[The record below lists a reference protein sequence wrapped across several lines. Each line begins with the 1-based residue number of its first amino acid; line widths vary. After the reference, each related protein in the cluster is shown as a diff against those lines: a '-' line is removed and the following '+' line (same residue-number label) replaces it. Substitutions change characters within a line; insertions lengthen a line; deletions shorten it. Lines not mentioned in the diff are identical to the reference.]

1 MMETGMLW
9 FDNDPK
15 STLQGKIALAAKYY
29 AGKYGRI
36 PDTCY
41 VNPSGLPDGLMQVGP
56 IRVRAWRS
64 VMPSHLWIGVDD
76 PPAKGGAHG

>member
-15 STLQGKIALAAKYY
+15 STIQGKIALAAKYY
-29 AGKYGRI
+29 AGKYGRV

-41 VNPSGLPDGLMQVGP
+41 VNPGSLSDGPLQVGP

-64 VMPSHLWIGVDD
+64 VMPGHLWIGVEEK
-76 PPAKGGAHG
+76 AGKNASL